1 MKPEAIKVAVEI
13 AGGKQLSIETGKL
26 AKQAHGAAVVRFG
39 ENVVLATATANPEP
53 REGIDFFPLT
63 VDYREYTYAGGR
75 IPGGFIKREG
85 RPSEK
90 EVLTCRQIDRPIRPL
105 FPDGFRNETQ
115 VIALVFSADKENDP
129 DVVGINAAAAALAL
143 SDIPFSATVG
153 AVRVGRVNGEFVINP
168 TYAERAATTVNIMV
182 VGHKDGIVMIE
193 SGAKEETEE
202 VILAA
207 IEFAHTEIKKIVIA
221 IDELV
226 ALAGKPKR
234 AFTAPEF
241 DQAYYDELFAKVGDR
256 LKDALDTK
264 AHDKLESQTLVKSI
278 KDEFAAGLPADDAGA
293 KKKVAHYYEHLR
305 EKIFREQVTKE
316 RIRPDRRAFDEIRQI
331 TIETSVL

>member
-90 EVLTCRQIDRPIRPL
+90 EVLTGRQIDRPIRAL

-129 DVVGINAAAAALAL
+129 DVVGINAAACALAL

-153 AVRVGRVNGEFVINP
+153 AVRVGRVDGQFVINP

-193 SGAKEETEE
+193 SGAKEESEE
-202 VILAA
+202 TILAA
-207 IEFAHTEIKKIVIA
+207 IEFGHAEINKIVAA
-221 IDELV
+221 IEELV

-234 AFTAPEF
+234 AFVAPEF
-241 DQAYYDELFAKVGDR
+241 DEAYFADLKAKIEVR

-264 AHDKLESQTLVKSI
+264 VHEKLESQTLVKQI
-278 KDEFAAGLPADDAGA
+278 KDE
-293 KKKVAHYYEHLR
+293 
-305 EKIFREQVTKE
+305 
-316 RIRPDRRAFDEIRQI
+316 
-331 TIETSVL
+331 